1 MANLWL
7 HSPRRGEK
15 KTQIDKIR
23 NEKGEVTMDTTEIQR
38 TMREYYQ
45 QLYANKLD
53 NLEEMDSLLETYTC
67 QN

>member
-7 HSPRRGEK
+7 HSPRRREK

>member
-1 MANLWL
+1 
-7 HSPRRGEK
+7 
-15 KTQIDKIR
+15 
-23 NEKGEVTMDTTEIQR
+23 MDTTEIQR

-67 QN
+67 QNWIKKKQTNWTAQSLEIKLYMS